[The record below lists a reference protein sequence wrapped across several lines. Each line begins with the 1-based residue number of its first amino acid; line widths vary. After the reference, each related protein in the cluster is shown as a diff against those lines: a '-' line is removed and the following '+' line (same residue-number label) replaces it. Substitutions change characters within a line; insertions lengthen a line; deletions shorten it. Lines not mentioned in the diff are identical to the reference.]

1 MNVLEQAVSTLEN
14 GWCKAS
20 LSYGDKFCA
29 VGAIAHNLGV
39 DVNNIHDPAEDDD
52 AYSVVKNSEAGKALA
67 AEIISSEWLANQD
80 QDIIESYEWYYDEG
94 DYDGVIYY
102 FNDQQDDPGPVIEMM
117 KYAAKRL
124 DAKV

>member
-20 LSYGDKFCA
+20 LNDGDKFCA

-39 DVNNIHDPAEDDD
+39 DVNNIMNNIDDDD
-52 AYSVVKNSEAGKALA
+52 AYNVVKNSEAGYALA
-67 AEIISSEWLANQD
+67 TEIVNSEWMER
-80 QDIIESYEWYYDEG
+80 QDIDTCDTYEWDYSQGNYDEI
-94 DYDGVIYY
+94 IYY